1 MLQRVVH
8 WKPSLKF
15 LKGKRGSG
23 NDNLGAGFKSFNI
36 YFGPKDYSV
45 SINSDNFQ
53 ELLGSARN
61 ILLES
66 KNGLQHLATM
76 TFGEHSPTKEN
87 LMDRIDKITTYLQSY
102 PPDVRLEATH
112 FYGETPDPTSTL
124 RYYNL
129 HDTTP
134 WQAMSIQARQ
144 NLPLEFSLNTDI
156 CELIQKSSTGESRS
170 LICFFLKIV
179 VIHELAHVV
188 MYAFASQDTPKKFR
202 GSKPLKANATRG
214 EAGDSLEGVMIGGEV
229 SLAIPSHSTIQTTDP
244 SDIIVVIRM
253 SSGNNWK
260 VLDVNT
266 SSLTD
271 IASGNWSHINAVPTQ
286 PELPP
291 GFSHT
296 KLKFSDAI
304 EPPSPSVPPSP
315 PVPPSSSYDIGN
327 YVVWEPQSDPSIN
340 VPGVKR

>member
-1 MLQRVVH
+1 
-8 WKPSLKF
+8 
-15 LKGKRGSG
+15 
-23 NDNLGAGFKSFNI
+23 
-36 YFGPKDYSV
+36 
-45 SINSDNFQ
+45 
-53 ELLGSARN
+53 
-61 ILLES
+61 
-66 KNGLQHLATM
+66 
-76 TFGEHSPTKEN
+76 
-87 LMDRIDKITTYLQSY
+87 MDRIDKITTYLQSY